1 MFHIMAFLNEVRTIM
16 KKILNNP
23 ENYVPEMLEGL
34 LAAHPHR
41 LKSVGG
47 DPHCIVRANSPIE
60 GKVGI
65 VTGGGSG
72 HLPVFLGY
80 VGQGMLDGCAVG
92 DVFAS
97 PTAEQMYETTKGVHG
112 GAGVLHLFGNYGGDV
127 MNFANAA
134 DMASMEDGI
143 EVATV
148 LVADDVA
155 SAPPERAH
163 ARRGV
168 AGMVYAFKIAGA
180 LAEEKAS
187 LAQVKAIAEH
197 ALANTR
203 SMGVALGPCIVPQVG
218 KPTFT
223 LGEDEM
229 EIGMGIHG
237 EQGVRRGKLRTAD
250 EIVDELV
257 NPILEDIDLTGSE
270 VTVMVNSLGATPL
283 EELYIMY
290 RRLLEVFKSRNISVY
305 RPYIGRFATSM
316 EMIGAS
322 LTVMRLDD
330 ELKRLLDAPASS
342 PFFDNGQFV

>member
-1 MFHIMAFLNEVRTIM
+1 M
-16 KKILNNP
+16 KKILNHP
-23 ENYVPEMLEGL
+23 ENYVPELLTGL

-41 LKSVGG
+41 LKSVAG
-47 DPHCIVRANSPIE
+47 DVHCIVRADAPRQ

-80 VGQGMLDGCAVG
+80 VGTGLLDGCAVG

-97 PTAEQMYETTKGVHG
+97 PTVDQMYHVTKAVHG

-127 MNFANAA
+127 MNFAAAA
-134 DMASMEDGI
+134 DQAAMEDDI

-155 SAPPERAH
+155 SAPPERADR
-163 ARRGV
+163 RRGV

-180 LAEEKAS
+180 RAEQGGTLAE
-187 LAQVKAIAEH
+187 VKAAAEH

-203 SMGVALGPCIVPQVG
+203 SMGVALSPCILPQVG

-237 EQGVRRGKLRTAD
+237 EPGTARGKLESAD
-250 EIVDELV
+250 AITDALLDR
-257 NPILEDIDLTGSE
+257 IMADIDLSGAE
-270 VTVMVNSLGATPL
+270 VTVMINSLGATPL

-290 RRLLEVFKSRNISVY
+290 NRVLSRFNAAGVKVY

-316 EMIGAS
+316 EMAGAS
-322 LTVMRLDD
+322 ITVMKLD
-330 ELKRLLDAPASS
+330 ETLKALLDAPASS
-342 PFFDNGQFV
+342 PFFDNGQYL

>member
-1 MFHIMAFLNEVRTIM
+1 M

-23 ENYVPEMLEGL
+23 EHYVPELLEGL
-34 LAAHPHR
+34 LAAHPNR

-47 DPHCIVRANSPIE
+47 DLHCITRADTPSE

-65 VTGGGSG
+65 ISGGGSG

-80 VGQGMLDGCAVG
+80 VGRGMLDGCAVG

-97 PTAEQMYETTKGVHG
+97 PSMEQIYQTTKAVHG

-127 MNFANAA
+127 MNFAAAA
-134 DMASMEDGI
+134 DQASMEDNI

-155 SAPPERAH
+155 SAPPDRAN

-187 LAQVKAIAEH
+187 LAQVKAMAEH

-203 SMGVALGPCIVPQVG
+203 SMGVALSPCTVPQVG

-237 EQGVRRGKLRTAD
+237 EQGVRRGKLQTAD
-250 EIVDELV
+250 EITGQLLT
-257 NPILEDIDLTGSE
+257 PILGDIALDGSA
-270 VTVMVNSLGATPL
+270 VTVMLNSLGATPL

-290 RRLLEVFKSRNISVY
+290 RHLLHLLKNRNITVY

-316 EMIGAS
+316 EMTGAS
-322 LTVMRLDD
+322 LTIMRLDD
-330 ELKRLLDAPASS
+330 ELKRLLDAPAST
-342 PFFDNGQFV
+342 PFFDQGQYA

>member
-1 MFHIMAFLNEVRTIM
+1 M

-23 ENYVPEMLEGL
+23 ENYVPEMLVGL
-34 LAAHPHR
+34 LAAHPNR
-41 LKSVGG
+41 LKSVAG
-47 DPHCIVRANSPIE
+47 DVHCVVRADSPIE

-80 VGQGMLDGCAVG
+80 VGRGMLDGCAVG

-97 PTAEQMYETTKGVHG
+97 PTIEQMYQTTKAVHG

-127 MNFANAA
+127 MNFAGAA
-134 DMASMEDGI
+134 DQASMEDNI

-155 SAPPERAH
+155 SAPADK
-163 ARRGV
+163 ANTRRGV

-180 LAEEKAS
+180 LAEERAS

-223 LGEDEM
+223 LGDDEM

-237 EQGVRRGKLRTAD
+237 EQGVRRGKLQSAN
-250 EIVDELV
+250 EIVDQLI
-257 NPILEDIDLTGSE
+257 NPILEDIELSGSE
-270 VTVMVNSLGATPL
+270 VTVMLNSLGATPL

-290 RRLLEVFKSRNISVY
+290 GRLLEVLKQHNVSVY

-316 EMIGAS
+316 EMLGAS
-322 LTVMRLDD
+322 LTVMKLDD
-330 ELKRLLDAPASS
+330 ELKRLLDAPAST
-342 PFFDNGQFV
+342 PFFDQGQYA

>member
-1 MFHIMAFLNEVRTIM
+1 M

-23 ENYVPEMLEGL
+23 ENYVPEMLAGI

-41 LKSVGG
+41 LKAADG
-47 DPHCIVRANSPIE
+47 DLHCIVRADAPVQ

-80 VGQGMLDGCAVG
+80 VGSGMIDGCAVG

-97 PTAEQMYETTKGVHG
+97 PTIDQMYITTKAVHG

-127 MNFANAA
+127 MNFAGAKDQA
-134 DMASMEDGI
+134 EMEDNI

-155 SAPPERAH
+155 SAPPERADK
-163 ARRGV
+163 RRGV
-168 AGMVYAFKIAGA
+168 AGMIYAFKIAGA
-180 LAEEKAS
+180 RADEMAS
-187 LAQVKAIAEH
+187 LAEVAAAAEH

-203 SMGVALGPCIVPQVG
+203 SMGMAMTPCIVPQVG

-223 LGEDEM
+223 IGEDEM

-237 EQGVRRGKLRTAD
+237 EQGIRRGKLETAD
-250 EIVDELV
+250 EIIAELIH
-257 NPILEDIDLTGSE
+257 PIMADMPLASSE
-270 VTVMVNSLGATPL
+270 VSIMLNSLGATPL

-290 RRLLEVFKSRNISVY
+290 RKLVEIFNANNVKVH

-316 EMIGAS
+316 EMTGAS
-322 LTVMRLDD
+322 LTVMKLDD
-330 ELKRLLDAPASS
+330 ELKRLLDKPASS
-342 PFFDNGQFV
+342 PFFDNGQYA

>member
-1 MFHIMAFLNEVRTIM
+1 M
-16 KKILNNP
+16 KKILNDP
-23 ENYVPEMLEGL
+23 ERYVPELLEGL
-34 LAAHPHR
+34 LAAHPQR
-41 LKSVGG
+41 LKAVAN
-47 DPHCIVRANSPIE
+47 DVQCIVRADAPIA

-80 VGQGMLDGCAVG
+80 VGRGLCDGVAVG

-97 PTAEQMYETTKGVHG
+97 PTSDQMYEVTKAVSG

-127 MNFANAA
+127 LNFATAA
-134 DMASMEDGI
+134 DEAAMEDDI

-155 SAPPERAH
+155 SAPPDRADK
-163 ARRGV
+163 RRGV
-168 AGMVYAFKIAGA
+168 AGMIYAFKIAGA
-180 LAEEKAS
+180 RAEEMAS
-187 LAQVKAIAEH
+187 LAEVKAAAEH

-203 SMGVALGPCIVPQVG
+203 SMGVALSPCIVPQVG

-237 EQGVRRGKLRTAD
+237 EAGTARGKLETAD
-250 EIVDELV
+250 QITDSL
-257 NPILEDIDLTGSE
+257 LEAIMGDIDLRGSE
-270 VTVMVNSLGATPL
+270 ITIMLNSLGATPL

-290 RRLLEVFKSRNISVY
+290 RRALQVFKASNVSVY

-316 EMIGAS
+316 EMAGAS
-322 LTVMRLDD
+322 ITIMKLDA

-342 PFFDNGQFV
+342 PFFDHGQYI

>member
-1 MFHIMAFLNEVRTIM
+1 MQM

-23 ENYVPEMLEGL
+23 EHYVPELLEGL
-34 LAAHPHR
+34 LAAHPNR
-41 LKSVGG
+41 LKAAGG
-47 DPHCIVRANSPIE
+47 DVHCIVRADAPNE

-80 VGQGMLDGCAVG
+80 VGRGLLDGCAVG

-97 PTAEQMYETTKGVHG
+97 PTIEQMYQTTKAVSG

-127 MNFANAA
+127 MNFAAAA
-134 DMASMEDGI
+134 DQANMEDDI

-155 SAPPERAH
+155 SAPPERA
-163 ARRGV
+163 ASRRGV

-180 LAEEKAS
+180 LAEERAS
-187 LAQVKAIAEH
+187 LAQVRAIAEH

-203 SMGVALGPCIVPQVG
+203 SMGVALGPCTVPQVG

-223 LGEDEM
+223 LGDDEM

-237 EQGVRRGKLRTAD
+237 EQGVRRGVLQSAD
-250 EIVDELV
+250 AITEQLIQ
-257 NPILEDIDLTGSE
+257 PILDDLPMDGAE
-270 VTVMVNSLGATPL
+270 VSVMLNSLGATPL

-290 RRLLEVFKSRNISVY
+290 RHLLTLLKPRGIRVY

-322 LTVMRLDD
+322 LTVMKLDD

-342 PFFDNGQFV
+342 PFFDQGQYL

>member
-1 MFHIMAFLNEVRTIM
+1 M
-16 KKILNNP
+16 KKILNHP
-23 ENYVPEMLEGL
+23 ENYVPEMLAGL

-41 LKSVGG
+41 LKAVAG
-47 DPHCIVRANSPIE
+47 DVHCIVRADAPRQ

-80 VGQGMLDGCAVG
+80 VGAGLLDGCAVG

-97 PTAEQMYETTKGVHG
+97 PTVDQMYQVTKAVHG
-112 GAGVLHLFGNYGGDV
+112 SAGVLHLFGNYGGDV
-127 MNFANAA
+127 MNFAAAA
-134 DMASMEDGI
+134 DQAAMEDNI

-155 SAPPERAH
+155 SAPPERADR
-163 ARRGV
+163 RRGV

-180 LAEEKAS
+180 RAEQGGTLAE
-187 LAQVKAIAEH
+187 VKAAAEH

-203 SMGVALGPCIVPQVG
+203 SMGVALSPCIVPQVG

-237 EQGVRRGKLRTAD
+237 EPGTARGKLQSAD
-250 EIVDELV
+250 AITDALLDR
-257 NPILEDIDLTGSE
+257 IMADIDLTGAE
-270 VTVMVNSLGATPL
+270 VTVMLNSLGATPL

-290 RRLLEVFKSRNISVY
+290 NRVLSRFSAAGVKVY

-316 EMIGAS
+316 EMAGAS
-322 LTVMRLDD
+322 ITVMKLDD
-330 ELKRLLDAPASS
+330 TLKALLDAPATS
-342 PFFDNGQFV
+342 PFFDNGQYL

>member
-1 MFHIMAFLNEVRTIM
+1 M
-16 KKILNNP
+16 KKILNDP
-23 ENYVPEMLEGL
+23 EYYVPEMLMGV
-34 LAAHPHR
+34 LAAHPER
-41 LKSVGG
+41 LKAVGN
-47 DPHCIVRANSPIE
+47 DTHCIVRVDAPRQ

-80 VGQGMLDGCAVG
+80 VGKGLLDGCAVG

-97 PTAEQMYETTKGVHG
+97 PSVDQMYEVTKAVHG

-127 MNFANAA
+127 MNFAAAA
-134 DMASMEDGI
+134 DQAAMEDDI

-155 SAPPERAH
+155 SAPPERGVH
-163 ARRGV
+163 RRGV
-168 AGMVYAFKIAGA
+168 AGMIYAFKIAGA
-180 LAEEKAS
+180 LAEEMAT
-187 LAQVKAIAEH
+187 LAEVKAVAEH

-203 SMGVALGPCIVPQVG
+203 SMGVALSPCTVPQIG

-223 LGEDEM
+223 LGDNEM

-237 EQGVRRGKLRTAD
+237 EQGIARTSLQTAN
-250 EIVDELV
+250 EITEQLV
-257 NPILEDIDLTGSE
+257 EAILKDIDLDGSQ
-270 VTVMVNSLGATPL
+270 VTIMLNSLGATPL

-290 RRLLEVFKSRNISVY
+290 HHVLKIFETHKIEIY

-316 EMIGAS
+316 EMTGAS
-322 LTVMRLDD
+322 ITIMKLDA

-342 PFFDNGQFV
+342 PFFDNSQYA

>member
-1 MFHIMAFLNEVRTIM
+1 M

-23 ENYVPEMLEGL
+23 QNYVPELLEGL
-34 LAAHPHR
+34 LAAHPNR
-41 LKSVGG
+41 LKTVDG
-47 DPHCIVRANSPIE
+47 DVYCIVRADAPNE

-80 VGQGMLDGCAVG
+80 VGKGLLDGCAVG

-97 PTAEQMYETTKGVHG
+97 PTVDQMYATTKAVDG

-127 MNFANAA
+127 MNFAAAA
-134 DMASMEDGI
+134 DQADMEDDI

-155 SAPPERAH
+155 SAPPENADK
-163 ARRGV
+163 RRGV
-168 AGMVYAFKIAGA
+168 AGMIYAFKVAGA

-187 LAQVKAIAEH
+187 LAEVKAIAEH
-197 ALANTR
+197 ALTNTR
-203 SMGVALGPCIVPQVG
+203 SMGVALGPCTVPQVG

-223 LGEDEM
+223 IGEDEM

-237 EQGVRRGKLRTAD
+237 EQGIKRGKLQTAD
-250 EIVDELV
+250 EIIEQLAQAIMD
-257 NPILEDIDLTGSE
+257 DIDLVGSE
-270 VTVMVNSLGATPL
+270 VSVMMNSLGATPL

-290 RRLLEVFKSRNISVY
+290 RHLVSLFKANNIKVHV
-305 RPYIGRFATSM
+305 PYIGRMATSM
-316 EMIGAS
+316 EMMGAS
-322 LTVMRLDD
+322 LTVMKLDD
-330 ELKRLLDAPASS
+330 ELKRLLDAPANS
-342 PFFDNGQFV
+342 PFFDQAQYSE

>member
-1 MFHIMAFLNEVRTIM
+1 M
-16 KKILNNP
+16 KKILNDP
-23 ENYVPEMLEGL
+23 EQYVPEMLEGL
-34 LAAHPHR
+34 LAAHPGR

-47 DPHCIVRANSPIE
+47 DVQCIVRADSPKQ

-80 VGQGMLDGCAVG
+80 VGPGLLDGCAVG

-97 PTAEQMYETTKGVHG
+97 PTIDQMYETTKAVHG

-127 MNFANAA
+127 MNFAAAA
-134 DMASMEDGI
+134 DQADMEDNI

-155 SAPPERAH
+155 SAPPERADR
-163 ARRGV
+163 RRGV
-168 AGMVYAFKIAGA
+168 AGMIYAFKIAGA
-180 LAEEKAS
+180 RAEEMAS
-187 LAQVKAIAEH
+187 LSEVKAAAEH

-203 SMGVALGPCIVPQVG
+203 SMGVALSPCTVPQIG

-237 EQGVRRGKLRTAD
+237 EQGTARIKLETAD
-250 EIVDELV
+250 EITDQLAEAL
-257 NPILEDIDLTGSE
+257 LKDIDLSNSQ
-270 VTVMVNSLGATPL
+270 VSVMLNSLGATPL

-290 RRLLEVFKSRNISVY
+290 RHLLGIFKLHNIEVY

-316 EMIGAS
+316 EMAGAS
-322 LTVMRLDD
+322 ITVMKLDD

-342 PFFDNGQFV
+342 PFFEQAQYV

>member
-1 MFHIMAFLNEVRTIM
+1 M
-16 KKILNNP
+16 KKILNHP
-23 ENYVPEMLEGL
+23 ENYVPDLLAGL

-41 LKSVGG
+41 LKAVEG
-47 DPHCIVRANSPIE
+47 DNHCIVRADSPKQ

-80 VGQGMLDGCAVG
+80 VGSGLLDGCAVG

-97 PTAEQMYETTKGVHG
+97 PTADQMAAVTRGVHG

-127 MNFANAA
+127 MNFATAA
-134 DMASMEDGI
+134 DIVSMEDDI

-155 SAPPERAH
+155 SAPPERAER
-163 ARRGV
+163 RRGV
-168 AGMVYAFKIAGA
+168 AGMIYAFKIAGA
-180 LAEEKAS
+180 RAEEGGTLAE
-187 LAQVKAIAEH
+187 VKAAAEH

-203 SMGVALGPCIVPQVG
+203 SMGVALSPCILPQIG

-223 LGEDEM
+223 LGDDEM

-237 EQGVRRGKLRTAD
+237 EPGTARGTLESAD
-250 EIVDELV
+250 AITTTLV
-257 NPILEDIDLTGSE
+257 ERIMGDIDLHGSE
-270 VTVMVNSLGATPL
+270 VTVMLNSLGATPL

-290 RRLLEVFKSRNISVY
+290 SRVLSLFNANGVRVY

-316 EMIGAS
+316 EMAGAS
-322 LTVMRLDD
+322 ITVMKLDA
-330 ELKRLLDAPASS
+330 ELKRLLNQPASS
-342 PFFDNGQFV
+342 PFFENAQYQ

>member
-1 MFHIMAFLNEVRTIM
+1 M

-23 ENYVPEMLEGL
+23 ENYVPELLEGL
-34 LAAHPHR
+34 LAAHPNR

-47 DPHCIVRANSPIE
+47 DVHCIVRADSPIE

-80 VGQGMLDGCAVG
+80 VGRGLLDGCAVG

-97 PTAEQMYETTKGVHG
+97 PTADQMYATTKAVHG

-134 DMASMEDGI
+134 DEASMEDDI

-155 SAPPERAH
+155 SAPPERAD

-168 AGMVYAFKIAGA
+168 AGMIYAFKIAGA

-187 LAQVKAIAEH
+187 LADVKAIADH

-223 LGEDEM
+223 LGDDEM

-237 EQGVRRGKLRTAD
+237 EQGVRRGKLQTAD
-250 EIVDELV
+250 EITEQLAE
-257 NPILEDIDLTGSE
+257 PILGDIDLAGSE

-290 RRLLEVFKSRNISVY
+290 RHLLTILKRHNVTVY

-316 EMIGAS
+316 EMMGAS
-322 LTVMRLDD
+322 LTVMKLDD

-342 PFFDNGQFV
+342 PFFDQGQYL

>member
-1 MFHIMAFLNEVRTIM
+1 M
-16 KKILNNP
+16 KKILNDP
-23 ENYVPEMLEGL
+23 ERYVPELLEGL
-34 LAAHPHR
+34 LAAHPQR
-41 LKSVGG
+41 LQSVA
-47 DPHCIVRANSPIE
+47 DDVHCIVRADAPIA

-80 VGQGMLDGCAVG
+80 VGRGLCDGAAVG

-97 PTAEQMYETTKGVHG
+97 PTSDQMYAVTKAVSG
-112 GAGVLHLFGNYGGDV
+112 GAGVLHLFGNYTGDV
-127 MNFANAA
+127 LNFAAAA
-134 DMASMEDGI
+134 DQAAMEDDI

-155 SAPPERAH
+155 SAPPERADK
-163 ARRGV
+163 RRGV
-168 AGMVYAFKIAGA
+168 AGMIYAFKIAGA
-180 LAEEKAS
+180 RAEEMAS
-187 LAQVKAIAEH
+187 LAEVKAAAEH
-197 ALANTR
+197 ALAHTR
-203 SMGVALGPCIVPQVG
+203 SMGVALSPCIVPQVG

-237 EQGVRRGKLRTAD
+237 EAGTARGKLQTAD
-250 EIVDELV
+250 QITDSLLAA
-257 NPILEDIDLTGSE
+257 IMGDIDLRGGE
-270 VTVMVNSLGATPL
+270 VTVMLNSLGATPL

-290 RRLLEVFKSRNISVY
+290 RRALQVLAANDVRVY

-316 EMIGAS
+316 EMAGAS
-322 LTVMRLDD
+322 ITVMKLDA

-342 PFFDNGQFV
+342 PFFDHGQYV

>member
-1 MFHIMAFLNEVRTIM
+1 M

-23 ENYVPEMLEGL
+23 EHYVPEMLEGL
-34 LAAHPHR
+34 LAAHPGR
-41 LKSVGG
+41 LKMVAG
-47 DPHCIVRANSPIE
+47 DVHCIVRADAPRE

-80 VGQGMLDGCAVG
+80 VGSGLLDGCAVG

-97 PTAEQMYETTKGVHG
+97 PTIDQMYEVTKAVHG

-127 MNFANAA
+127 MNFAAAA
-134 DMASMEDGI
+134 DQASMEDDI
-143 EVATV
+143 QVETV

-155 SAPPERAH
+155 SAPPERSER
-163 ARRGV
+163 RRGV
-168 AGMVYAFKIAGA
+168 AGMIYAFKIAGA
-180 LAEEKAS
+180 RAEEMAS
-187 LAQVKAIAEH
+187 LAEVKAAAEH

-203 SMGVALGPCIVPQVG
+203 SMGVALSPCTVPQIG

-223 LGEDEM
+223 LDDAEM

-237 EQGVRRGKLRTAD
+237 EQGIARIGLQTAD
-250 EIVDELV
+250 EITASLVDAL
-257 NPILEDIDLTGSE
+257 LKDIDLSNRQ
-270 VTVMVNSLGATPL
+270 VTVMLNSLGATPL

-290 RRLLEVFKSRNISVY
+290 RHLRAIFSAHNIEVY

-316 EMIGAS
+316 EMAGAS
-322 LTVMRLDD
+322 ITVMKLDD
-330 ELKRLLDAPASS
+330 ELRRLLDAPASS
-342 PFFDNGQFV
+342 PFFEHAQYT

>member
-1 MFHIMAFLNEVRTIM
+1 M

-34 LAAHPHR
+34 LAAHPGR
-41 LKSVGG
+41 LKSVAG
-47 DPHCIVRANSPIE
+47 DVYCIVRADAPSE

-80 VGQGMLDGCAVG
+80 VGKGMLDGCAVG

-97 PTAEQMYETTKGVHG
+97 PTIDQMYATTKAVHG

-127 MNFANAA
+127 MNFAAAA
-134 DMASMEDGI
+134 DQASMEDDI

-155 SAPPERAH
+155 SAPAERAS

-168 AGMVYAFKIAGA
+168 AGMIYAFKIAGA
-180 LAEEKAS
+180 LAEERAS

-197 ALANTR
+197 ALAHTR
-203 SMGVALGPCIVPQVG
+203 SMGMAMGPCTVPQVG

-223 LGEDEM
+223 IGDDEM

-237 EQGVRRGKLRTAD
+237 EQGISRTKLETAD
-250 EIVDELV
+250 EIVEHLV
-257 NPILEDIDLTGSE
+257 KPIMEDIDLAGSE
-270 VTVMVNSLGATPL
+270 VTIMLNSLGATPL

-290 RRLLEVFKSRNISVY
+290 RHLAQVFSRHNVRIY

-322 LTVMRLDD
+322 LTVMKLDD
-330 ELKRLLDAPASS
+330 ELKRLLDAPAST
-342 PFFDNGQFV
+342 PFFEHGQYL

>member
-1 MFHIMAFLNEVRTIM
+1 M
-16 KKILNNP
+16 KKILNDP
-23 ENYVPEMLEGL
+23 ENYVPEMLQGL
-34 LAAHPHR
+34 LAAHPGR
-41 LKSVGG
+41 LKSVG
-47 DPHCIVRANSPIE
+47 DELYAIVRADSPNE

-65 VTGGGSG
+65 ITGGGSG

-80 VGQGMLDGCAVG
+80 VGKGLLDGCAVG

-97 PTAEQMYETTKGVHG
+97 PTIDQMYKTTKAVDG

-127 MNFANAA
+127 MNFAGAA
-134 DMASMEDGI
+134 DEAAMEDDI
-143 EVATV
+143 EVTTV

-155 SAPPERAH
+155 SAPPEQADK
-163 ARRGV
+163 RRGV

-187 LAQVKAIAEH
+187 LAEVTAIAEH

-203 SMGVALGPCIVPQVG
+203 SMGVALSSCTVPQVG
-218 KPTFT
+218 KPTFSI
-223 LGEDEM
+223 GDDEM

-237 EQGVRRGKLRTAD
+237 EQGTARVKLQTAD
-250 EIVDELV
+250 EIITALADG
-257 NPILEDIDLTGSE
+257 ILNDIDLSGSE
-270 VTVMVNSLGATPL
+270 VSIMLNSLGATPL

-290 RRLLEVFKSRNISVY
+290 RHLLEVFKKANVKVY

-316 EMIGAS
+316 EMGGAS
-322 LTVMRLDD
+322 LTVMKLDD

-342 PFFDNGQFV
+342 PFFDQGQYA

>member
-1 MFHIMAFLNEVRTIM
+1 M
-16 KKILNNP
+16 KKILNDP
-23 ENYVPEMLEGL
+23 ERYVPELLEGL
-34 LAAHPHR
+34 LAAHPQR
-41 LKSVGG
+41 LKSVA
-47 DPHCIVRANSPIE
+47 DDVHCIVRADSPIA

-80 VGQGMLDGCAVG
+80 VGRGLCDGVAVG

-97 PTAEQMYETTKGVHG
+97 PTSDQMYAVTKAVSG
-112 GAGVLHLFGNYGGDV
+112 GAGVLHLFGNYTGDV
-127 MNFANAA
+127 LNFAAAA
-134 DMASMEDGI
+134 DQAAMEDDI

-155 SAPPERAH
+155 SAPPERADK
-163 ARRGV
+163 RRGV
-168 AGMVYAFKIAGA
+168 AGMIYAFKIAGA
-180 LAEEKAS
+180 RAEEMAS
-187 LAQVKAIAEH
+187 LAEVKAAAEH

-203 SMGVALGPCIVPQVG
+203 SMGVALSPCIVPQVG

-237 EQGVRRGKLRTAD
+237 EAGTARGKLQTAD
-250 EIVDELV
+250 QITDSL
-257 NPILEDIDLTGSE
+257 LEAIMGDIDLRGSE
-270 VTVMVNSLGATPL
+270 VTVMLNSLGATPL

-290 RRLLEVFKSRNISVY
+290 RRALQVFAANNVSVY

-316 EMIGAS
+316 EMAGAS
-322 LTVMRLDD
+322 ITVMKLDA

-342 PFFDNGQFV
+342 PFFDHGQYV

>member
-1 MFHIMAFLNEVRTIM
+1 M

-23 ENYVPEMLEGL
+23 EDYVPEMLAGL
-34 LAAHPHR
+34 LAAHPGR

-47 DPHCIVRANSPIE
+47 DVHCIVRAESPIE

-80 VGQGMLDGCAVG
+80 VGRGMLDGCAVG

-97 PTAEQMYETTKGVHG
+97 PTIDQMYETTKAVNG

-127 MNFANAA
+127 MNFAAAA
-134 DMASMEDGI
+134 DQADMEDSI

-155 SAPPERAH
+155 SAPADRASS
-163 ARRGV
+163 RRGV

-197 ALANTR
+197 CLANTR
-203 SMGVALGPCIVPQVG
+203 SMGVALGPCTVPQVG

-223 LGEDEM
+223 LADDEM

-237 EQGVRRGKLRTAD
+237 EQGVRRGKLQTAD
-250 EIVDELV
+250 EIVDQLIQ
-257 NPILEDIDLTGSE
+257 PILDDMPLDGGEIS
-270 VTVMVNSLGATPL
+270 VMLNSLGGTPL

-290 RRLLEVFKSRNISVY
+290 RRLLEVLKQHDITVY

-316 EMIGAS
+316 EMVGAS
-322 LTVMRLDD
+322 LTVLKLDD
-330 ELKRLLDAPASS
+330 ELKRLLDAPAST
-342 PFFDNGQFV
+342 PFFDQSQYV

>member
-1 MFHIMAFLNEVRTIM
+1 M

-34 LAAHPHR
+34 LAAHPNR
-41 LKSVGG
+41 LKAVDG
-47 DPHCIVRANSPIE
+47 DLHAIVRADSPIE

-65 VTGGGSG
+65 ITGGGSG

-80 VGQGMLDGCAVG
+80 VGRGMLDGCAVG

-97 PTAEQMYETTKGVHG
+97 PTIDQMYATTKAVHG

-127 MNFANAA
+127 MNFAAAA
-134 DMASMEDGI
+134 DQAQMEDDI

-155 SAPPERAH
+155 SAPPDRASS
-163 ARRGV
+163 RRGV
-168 AGMVYAFKIAGA
+168 AGMVYAFKVAGA

-187 LAQVKAIAEH
+187 LAQVKSIAEH

-223 LGEDEM
+223 IGENEM

-237 EQGVRRGKLRTAD
+237 EQGIQRTTLKTSD
-250 EIVDELV
+250 EIVDELAQA
-257 NPILEDIDLTGSE
+257 LMGDIDMAGSE
-270 VTVMVNSLGATPL
+270 VSVMVNSLGATPL
-283 EELYIMY
+283 EELYIMF
-290 RRLLEVFKSRNISVY
+290 RHLNNVFKANNITIY

-316 EMIGAS
+316 EMMGAS
-322 LTVMRLDD
+322 ITVMKLDD

-342 PFFDNGQFV
+342 PFFDQGQYL

>member
-1 MFHIMAFLNEVRTIM
+1 M

-23 ENYVPEMLEGL
+23 EHYVPEMLEGL
-34 LAAHPHR
+34 LAAHPNR
-41 LKSVGG
+41 LKAAAG
-47 DPHCIVRANSPIE
+47 DVHCIVRADAPRE

-65 VTGGGSG
+65 ITGGGSG

-80 VGQGMLDGCAVG
+80 VGPGLLDGCAVG

-97 PTAEQMYETTKGVHG
+97 PTIDQMYETTKAVHG

-127 MNFANAA
+127 MNFAAAA
-134 DMASMEDGI
+134 DQAAMEDDI

-155 SAPPERAH
+155 SAPPERAQN
-163 ARRGV
+163 RRGV
-168 AGMVYAFKIAGA
+168 AGMIYAFKIAGA
-180 LAEEKAS
+180 RADEMAS
-187 LAQVKAIAEH
+187 LAEVTAAAEH

-203 SMGVALGPCIVPQVG
+203 SMGVALSPCTVPQIG

-223 LGEDEM
+223 LGENEM

-237 EQGVRRGKLRTAD
+237 EQGTARIDLQTAD
-250 EIVDELV
+250 EITDQLVDA
-257 NPILEDIDLTGSE
+257 ILKDIDLSNSQ
-270 VTVMVNSLGATPL
+270 VTVMLNSLGATPL

-290 RRLLEVFKSRNISVY
+290 RHVLKIFGEHNIEVY

-316 EMIGAS
+316 EMAGAS
-322 LTVMRLDD
+322 ITVMKLDD

-342 PFFDNGQFV
+342 PFFEYTQYL

>member
-1 MFHIMAFLNEVRTIM
+1 M

-23 ENYVPEMLEGL
+23 EHYVPELLEGL
-34 LAAHPHR
+34 LAAHPNR
-41 LKSVGG
+41 LKAAAG
-47 DPHCIVRANSPIE
+47 DVHCIVRADAPKQ

-80 VGQGMLDGCAVG
+80 VGPGLLDGCAVG

-97 PTAEQMYETTKGVHG
+97 PTIDQMYETTKAVSG

-127 MNFANAA
+127 MNFAAAA
-134 DMASMEDGI
+134 DQASMEDDI

-155 SAPPERAH
+155 SAPPERGDR
-163 ARRGV
+163 RRGV
-168 AGMVYAFKIAGA
+168 AGMIYAFKIAGA
-180 LAEEKAS
+180 RAEEMAS
-187 LAQVKAIAEH
+187 LAEVKAAAEK

-203 SMGVALGPCIVPQVG
+203 SMGVALSPCTVPQIG

-237 EQGVRRGKLRTAD
+237 EPGTRRGKLQTAD
-250 EIVDELV
+250 EITDQLV
-257 NPILEDIDLTGSE
+257 ETILKDIDLTGSE
-270 VTVMVNSLGATPL
+270 VTVMLNSLGATPL

-290 RRLLEVFKSRNISVY
+290 RRLLEVFKAHNITVY

-316 EMIGAS
+316 EMAGAS
-322 LTVMRLDD
+322 ITIMKLDD

-342 PFFDNGQFV
+342 PFFEHAQFV

>member
-1 MFHIMAFLNEVRTIM
+1 M

-23 ENYVPEMLEGL
+23 ENYVPEMLAGL
-34 LAAHPHR
+34 LAAHPNR
-41 LKSVGG
+41 LKAVAG
-47 DPHCIVRANSPIE
+47 DVHCIVRADAPIE

-80 VGQGMLDGCAVG
+80 VGRGMLDGCAVG

-97 PTAEQMYETTKGVHG
+97 PTIEQMYQTTKAVSG

-127 MNFANAA
+127 MNFAGAA
-134 DMASMEDGI
+134 DQASMEDDI
-143 EVATV
+143 EIATV

-155 SAPPERAH
+155 SAPADK
-163 ARRGV
+163 ASTRRGV

-180 LAEEKAS
+180 LAEERAT

-197 ALANTR
+197 ALAHTR

-223 LGEDEM
+223 LGDDEM

-237 EQGVRRGKLRTAD
+237 EQGVRRGKLQSAN
-250 EIVDELV
+250 EIVDQLIE
-257 NPILEDIDLTGSE
+257 PILHDIELGGSE
-270 VTVMVNSLGATPL
+270 ITVMLNSLGATPL

-290 RRLLEVFKSRNISVY
+290 GRLVEVLKQHNVRVY

-316 EMIGAS
+316 EMLGAS
-322 LTVMRLDD
+322 LTVMKLDD
-330 ELKRLLDAPASS
+330 ELKRLLDAPAST
-342 PFFDNGQFV
+342 PFFDHGQFV

>member
-1 MFHIMAFLNEVRTIM
+1 M
-16 KKILNNP
+16 KKILNDP
-23 ENYVPEMLEGL
+23 KHYVPELLQGL
-34 LAAHPHR
+34 LAAHPGR
-41 LKSVGG
+41 LKAADGEL
-47 DPHCIVRANSPIE
+47 HAIVRADAPVQ

-65 VTGGGSG
+65 ITGGGSG

-80 VGQGMLDGCAVG
+80 VGKGMLDGCAVG

-97 PTAEQMYETTKGVHG
+97 PSIDQMYKTTKAVNG

-127 MNFANAA
+127 MNFAGAA
-134 DMASMEDGI
+134 DLATMEDDI
-143 EVATV
+143 EIATV

-155 SAPPERAH
+155 SAPPERAKN
-163 ARRGV
+163 RRGV
-168 AGMVYAFKIAGA
+168 AGMIFAFKIAGA
-180 LAEEKAS
+180 RADEMAS
-187 LAQVKAIAEH
+187 LAEVKAAAEH

-237 EQGVRRGKLRTAD
+237 EQGVRRGKLQTAD
-250 EIVDELV
+250 EIAQQLID
-257 NPILEDIDLTGSE
+257 PILADMPLAGSE
-270 VTVMVNSLGATPL
+270 IALMVNSLGATPL

-290 RRLLEVFKSRNISVY
+290 NYLVGYLKSKDVRVY

-316 EMIGAS
+316 EMAGAS
-322 LTVMRLDD
+322 LTVMKLDD
-330 ELKRLLDAPASS
+330 ELKRLLDAPAST
-342 PFFDNGQFV
+342 PFFDQGQFV

>member
-1 MFHIMAFLNEVRTIM
+1 M
-16 KKILNNP
+16 KKILNDP

-34 LAAHPHR
+34 LAAHPGR
-41 LKSVGG
+41 LKAAAG
-47 DPHCIVRANSPIE
+47 DVHCIVRADAPKQ

-80 VGQGMLDGCAVG
+80 VGPGLLDGCAVG

-97 PTAEQMYETTKGVHG
+97 PTIDQMYETTKAVNG

-127 MNFANAA
+127 MNFAAAA
-134 DMASMEDGI
+134 DQADMEDNI

-155 SAPPERAH
+155 SAPPERADR
-163 ARRGV
+163 RRGV
-168 AGMVYAFKIAGA
+168 AGMIYAFKIAGA
-180 LAEEKAS
+180 CAEEMAS
-187 LAQVKAIAEH
+187 LAEVKAAAEH

-203 SMGVALGPCIVPQVG
+203 SMGVALSPCTVPQIG

-237 EQGVRRGKLRTAD
+237 EQGTARIELADRR
-250 EIVDELV
+250 
-257 NPILEDIDLTGSE
+257 
-270 VTVMVNSLGATPL
+270 
-283 EELYIMY
+283 
-290 RRLLEVFKSRNISVY
+290 
-305 RPYIGRFATSM
+305 
-316 EMIGAS
+316 
-322 LTVMRLDD
+322 
-330 ELKRLLDAPASS
+330 
-342 PFFDNGQFV
+342 

>member
-1 MFHIMAFLNEVRTIM
+1 M

-34 LAAHPHR
+34 LAAHPGR
-41 LKSVGG
+41 LKAVAG
-47 DPHCIVRANSPIE
+47 DVHCIARADAPRQ

-80 VGQGMLDGCAVG
+80 VGPGLLDGCAVG

-97 PTAEQMYETTKGVHG
+97 PTVDQMYEVTKAVHG

-127 MNFANAA
+127 MNFAAAA
-134 DMASMEDGI
+134 DQAAMEDDI

-155 SAPPERAH
+155 SAPPERADR
-163 ARRGV
+163 RRGV
-168 AGMVYAFKIAGA
+168 AGMIYAFKIAGA
-180 LAEEKAS
+180 RAEEMAS
-187 LAQVKAIAEH
+187 LAEVKAAAEH

-203 SMGVALGPCIVPQVG
+203 SMGVALSPCTVPQIG

-223 LGEDEM
+223 LGETEM

-237 EQGVRRGKLRTAD
+237 EQGTARIDLQTAD
-250 EIVDELV
+250 EITQQLVDA
-257 NPILEDIDLTGSE
+257 ILKDIDLSHSE
-270 VTVMVNSLGATPL
+270 VTIMLNSLGATPL

-290 RRLLEVFKSRNISVY
+290 RHVLKIFNAHQIKVY

-316 EMIGAS
+316 EMAGAS
-322 LTVMRLDD
+322 ITVMKLDA

-342 PFFDNGQFV
+342 PFFEQAQYA

>member
-1 MFHIMAFLNEVRTIM
+1 M

-34 LAAHPHR
+34 LAAHPNR

-47 DPHCIVRANSPIE
+47 DVHCIVRADAPNE

-80 VGQGMLDGCAVG
+80 VGHGMLDGCAVG

-97 PTAEQMYETTKGVHG
+97 PTIEQMYQTTKAVSG

-127 MNFANAA
+127 MNFAGAA
-134 DMASMEDGI
+134 DQASMEDDI

-155 SAPPERAH
+155 SAPAERASS
-163 ARRGV
+163 RRGV
-168 AGMVYAFKIAGA
+168 AGMIYAFKIAGA
-180 LAEEKAS
+180 LAEERAS

-203 SMGVALGPCIVPQVG
+203 SMGVALGPCTVPQVG

-223 LGEDEM
+223 LGDDEM

-237 EQGVRRGKLRTAD
+237 EQGIRRGKLQSAD
-250 EIVDELV
+250 EIVDQLI
-257 NPILEDIDLTGSE
+257 NPILDDIALTGSE
-270 VTVMVNSLGATPL
+270 VTIMLNSLGATPL

-290 RRLLEVFKSRNISVY
+290 RRLNQVLKQHNVSVY

-316 EMIGAS
+316 EMLGAS
-322 LTVMRLDD
+322 LTVMKLDD
-330 ELKRLLDAPASS
+330 ELKRLLDAPAST
-342 PFFDNGQFV
+342 PFFDHGQFV

>member
-1 MFHIMAFLNEVRTIM
+1 M

-23 ENYVPEMLEGL
+23 ENYVPELLNGL
-34 LAAHPHR
+34 LAAHPGR
-41 LKSVGG
+41 LKSAGG
-47 DPHCIVRANSPIE
+47 DVHCIVRADAPVK

-80 VGQGMLDGCAVG
+80 VGRGLLDGCAVG

-97 PTAEQMYETTKGVHG
+97 PNIDQMYQTTKGVDG

-127 MNFANAA
+127 MNFAGAA
-134 DMASMEDGI
+134 DQAAMEDNL

-155 SAPPERAH
+155 SAPPERASS
-163 ARRGV
+163 RRGV
-168 AGMVYAFKIAGA
+168 AGMVFAFKIAGA
-180 LAEEKAS
+180 RAEEMAN
-187 LAQVKAIAEH
+187 LADVKAAAEH
-197 ALANTR
+197 ALDNTR
-203 SMGVALGPCIVPQVG
+203 TMGVALSSCTVPQVG

-223 LGEDEM
+223 IGEDEM

-237 EQGVRRGKLRTAD
+237 EQGVRRGKLQTAD
-250 EIVDELV
+250 EITDQLLK
-257 NPILEDIDLTGSE
+257 PIMDDMDIRGRE
-270 VTVMVNSLGATPL
+270 VAVMLNSLGATPL

-290 RRLLEVFKSRNISVY
+290 AHLVGLLARENVKVY

-316 EMIGAS
+316 EMAGVS

-342 PFFDNGQFV
+342 PFFDHGQYI